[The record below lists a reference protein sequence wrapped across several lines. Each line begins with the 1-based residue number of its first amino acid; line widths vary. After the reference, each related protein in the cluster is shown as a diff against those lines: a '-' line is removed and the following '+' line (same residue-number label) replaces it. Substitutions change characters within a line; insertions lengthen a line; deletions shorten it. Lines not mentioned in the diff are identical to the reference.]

1 MLKLQNKDIKNVN
14 KSGDNIN
21 LNLIITEM
29 KKVKKR
35 VKKLKAAAQPPAPE
49 MITQIQ
55 SLPDLPQ
62 YNYRQLTNIGNRPYA
77 YSSAEVNPS
86 GIPEIQQNMDYV
98 NQLRQQ
104 QMNDLTQQIQ
114 NLASPAEQPIEQ
126 TAEQPIEQPA
136 EQPIEQPIEQP
147 AEQPIEQPI
156 EQPAEQPEFQM
167 PPQIIQEINT
177 YEQQTQFFVD
187 LFPTLEK
194 NERRRY
200 NRALGNLKNKIINLY
215 NYLGNQAPA
224 QLKNESSLDFIS
236 RLISILKGGI

>member
-126 TAEQPIEQPA
+126 TAEQP
-136 EQPIEQPIEQP
+136 
-147 AEQPIEQPI
+147 
-156 EQPAEQPEFQM
+156 EFEM